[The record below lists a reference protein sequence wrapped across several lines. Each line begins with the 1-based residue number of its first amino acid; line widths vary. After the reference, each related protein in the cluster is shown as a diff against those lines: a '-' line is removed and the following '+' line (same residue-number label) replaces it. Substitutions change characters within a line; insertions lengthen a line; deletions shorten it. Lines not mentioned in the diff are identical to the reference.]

1 MKTFTSECGIGL
13 KVKGKS
19 VGYLERH
26 NFFCSYELV
35 RHIQQKIEAAIGP
48 LVDRRLE
55 SGMYGEEE
63 GHDLV
68 AQITEEIFTSPE

>member
-1 MKTFTSECGIGL
+1 M
-13 KVKGKS
+13 S
-19 VGYLERH
+19 VALGCEREKCWIFGETQ
-26 NFFCSYELV
+26 FFCSYELV